1 MSHAWRVRRH
11 LRQQLAEY
19 LRKARG
25 QMTFVEFGR
34 RIGVS
39 ASSLHRMEM
48 ADQNITI
55 DTLEQLLARLKCRM
69 SDIFHE

>member
-1 MSHAWRVRRH
+1 MPHR

-25 QMTFVEFGR
+25 DQTYAQFGR
-34 RIGVS
+34 RIGMS
-39 ASSLHRMEM
+39 SSSLQRLEM

-55 DTLEQLLARLKCRM
+55 DSLEKLIRRLKCNVA
-69 SDIFHE
+69 DIFPG